1 MYFTGSFFRRPLAV
15 LGVSVCALAI
25 MTGCSSRQVQDSLTG
40 STAQRLVSYAV
51 DDLAKALPERD
62 FAPLRGERVV
72 IDSSFV
78 GDPRLRDYADR
89 RLSAELRTRFDIE
102 VVAAD
107 PVAADDA
114 AIDDGTADDVT
125 ADDVTADGVTAD
137 DLTVDPPAEHVLQI
151 FYTSLGTDRDE
162 RGFYVPLGFVPGV
175 EETTKIDLLT
185 LEQFHGVAELYYYL
199 DNERIDDPLRARIRT
214 DALGLPIITIPLS
227 TLP

>member
-1 MYFTGSFFRRPLAV
+1 MDTSKSFHRRPPALLGASLLTLLLLA
-15 LGVSVCALAI
+15 
-25 MTGCSSRQVQDSLTG
+25 GCSSRQVQDSLTG

-51 DDLAKALPERD
+51 DDLAQALPERD
-62 FAPLRGERVV
+62 FEALRGERVTV
-72 IDSSFV
+72 DSSFV

-89 RLSAELRTRFDIE
+89 RLSTELRTRFGIE
-102 VVAAD
+102 VVPAGGAPAD
-107 PVAADDA
+107 
-114 AIDDGTADDVT
+114 
-125 ADDVTADGVTAD
+125 
-137 DLTVDPPAEHVLQI
+137 HVLQI

-175 EETTKIDLLT
+175 DQTTQIDLLT

-199 DNERIDDPLRARIRT
+199 DDERIDDPLRARIRT

>member
-1 MYFTGSFFRRPLAV
+1 MDATESFYRRPPALLGAAFLA
-15 LGVSVCALAI
+15 LLILA
-25 MTGCSSRQVQDSLTG
+25 GCSSRQVQDSLTG

-51 DDLAKALPERD
+51 DELAQALPERD
-62 FAPLRGERVV
+62 FEPLRGDRIV

-89 RLSAELRTRFDIE
+89 RLATELRSRFDIE
-102 VVAAD
+102 VVSAD
-107 PVAADDA
+107 PESANSSSAEPAA
-114 AIDDGTADDVT
+114 G
-125 ADDVTADGVTAD
+125 
-137 DLTVDPPAEHVLQI
+137 HVLQI

-175 EETTKIDLLT
+175 DQTTQIDLLT

-199 DNERIDDPLRARIRT
+199 DDERIDDPLRARIRT

>member
-51 DDLAKALPERD
+51 DDLAQALPERD
-62 FAPLRGERVV
+62 FAPLRGERMV

-78 GDPRLRDYADR
+78 GDPRLREYADR
-89 RLSAELRTRFDIE
+89 RLSAELRTRFGIQ
-102 VVAAD
+102 VVAAGNATVD
-107 PVAADDA
+107 V
-114 AIDDGTADDVT
+114 VT
-125 ADDVTADGVTAD
+125 ADGATADGVTAED
-137 DLTVDPPAEHVLQI
+137 VTIGPPADHVLQI

-175 EETTKIDLLT
+175 DESTKIDLLT

-199 DNERIDDPLRARIRT
+199 DDERIDDPLRARIRT